1 MIVLFMIND
10 SIVHLKI
17 QIKQLEHQH
26 QQQQQ
31 QFQ

>member
-10 SIVHLKI
+10 SIVDLKI
-17 QIKQLEHQH
+17 KTKQLEHQH
-26 QQQQQ
+26 HQQQQ